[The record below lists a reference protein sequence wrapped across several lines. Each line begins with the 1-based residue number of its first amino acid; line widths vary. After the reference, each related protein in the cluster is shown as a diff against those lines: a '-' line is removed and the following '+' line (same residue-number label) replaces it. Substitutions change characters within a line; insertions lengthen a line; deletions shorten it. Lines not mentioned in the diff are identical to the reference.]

1 MNNIVFKTKTGLNR
15 PTLAT
20 LDQNQLI
27 EQTLLTLSEVAPGVS
42 FTVKTQSRDK
52 SHTKG
57 ASAYGGGAVYRH
69 TLRSTV
75 PTTINGDTV
84 YPQITIVDRT
94 FAGASLKV
102 FVGFYR
108 LICSNGLTVAVGE
121 NMSWSIDHRLS
132 SVEQLMQLSRS
143 IAAAWSKV
151 IDAQL
156 VLEKAAATVID
167 SPEHLIAQLEVFSP
181 ARRQRLIDSL
191 FTARAQDN
199 IQTAYGLYN
208 FINEADRQLARS
220 GSTAYLDRDTEM
232 LATIM
237 ELAEKTAA

>member
-1 MNNIVFKTKTGLNR
+1 MNNIIFKTKTGLNR

-20 LDQNQLI
+20 LDQHQLI
-27 EQTLLTLSEVAPGVS
+27 QQTLLTLADVAPGVS
-42 FTVKTQSRDK
+42 FTVKTQSSDK
-52 SHTKG
+52 SHTKS

-69 TLRSTV
+69 TLRSSV

-132 SVEQLMQLSRS
+132 SVEQLMQLSSS
-143 IAAAWSKV
+143 IAAAWSNV

-156 VLEKAAATVID
+156 VLEKAAAITVNPHRIID
-167 SPEHLIAQLEVFSP
+167 QLDVFSKERRERLQLALSG
-181 ARRQRLIDSL
+181 ARP
-191 FTARAQDN
+191 QDN
-199 IQTAYGLYN
+199 VQTVYGLYN

-237 ELAEKTAA
+237 ELAGKAA

>member
-1 MNNIVFKTKTGLNR
+1 MSNNIVFKTKTGLNR

-20 LDQNQLI
+20 LDQHQLI
-27 EQTLLTLSEVAPGVS
+27 QQTLLTLAEVAPGVA

-75 PTTINGDTV
+75 PTTVNGDTV

-94 FAGASLKV
+94 YAGASLKV

-108 LICSNGLTVAVGE
+108 LICSNGLTVSVGE
-121 NMSWSIDHRLS
+121 TMQWTVDHRLS
-132 SVEQLMQLSRS
+132 SVQQLMELSRS

-156 VLEKAAATVID
+156 VLEKAAATTVN
-167 SPEHLIAQLEVFSP
+167 PNLIISQLDVFSKERRERLQLALSG
-181 ARRQRLIDSL
+181 ARP
-191 FTARAQDN
+191 QDDVR
-199 IQTAYGLYN
+199 TVYGLYN
-208 FINEADRQLARS
+208 FINEADRQSARR

-237 ELAEKTAA
+237 DLATKTAA

>member
-1 MNNIVFKTKTGLNR
+1 MTTNNIVFKTRQGLNR

-27 EQTLLTLSEVAPGVS
+27 EQTLLTLADVAPGVA
-42 FTVKTQSRDK
+42 FTVKTQARDK
-52 SHTKG
+52 SHTK
-57 ASAYGGGAVYRH
+57 AAKAYGGGSVYRH
-69 TLRSTV
+69 TLRSNQPTV
-75 PTTINGDTV
+75 INSDTV

-94 FAGASLKV
+94 FAGGSLKV

-121 NMSWSIDHRLS
+121 NMKWSIDHRLS

-151 IDAQL
+151 IDAQQI
-156 VLEKAAATVID
+156 LENASRLAVNPRTI
-167 SPEHLIAQLEVFSP
+167 IAQLDMFSTERRERLAHSLYF
-181 ARRQRLIDSL
+181 ARP
-191 FTARAQDN
+191 QDN
-199 IQTAYGLYN
+199 VQTAYGLYN
-208 FINEADRQLARS
+208 FINELDRTSARR
-220 GSTAYLDRDTEM
+220 GSTAYLDRDTDM

-237 ELAEKTAA
+237 DLAIKAA